1 MEQQEYFDF
10 STWEGAEM
18 VKEMFTFLPDDDEA
32 RNNFLEMFAMILLT
46 V

>member
-1 MEQQEYFDF
+1 MQEEYFDF

-18 VKEMFTFLPDDDEA
+18 VKAMFTFLPDNDEI
-32 RNNFLEMFAMILLT
+32 RNGFLETFAMILLT

>member
-1 MEQQEYFDF
+1 MEQEYFDF

-18 VKEMFTFLPDDDEA
+18 VKEMFTFLPDNDDI
-32 RNNFLEMFAMILLT
+32 RNNFLAMFAMVLLT

>member
-1 MEQQEYFDF
+1 MQEEYFDF

-18 VKEMFTFLPDDDEA
+18 VKEMFTFLPDNDAVRD
-32 RNNFLEMFAMILLT
+32 NFLETFAMILLT